1 MKRYVWGHRVVVA
14 AAALLGLLFVALF
27 FAGCTQTRDEQYYQI
42 LVTEEVA
49 LKVVK
54 AGLQANAFTDAER
67 IHIGQLVE
75 TMQVA
80 REQFKASLF
89 DLEQPAP
96 FVYLDVL
103 ERIAFQLQQYG
114 DKAKARGVNP

>member
-1 MKRYVWGHRVVVA
+1 MKRMVSGHRAVVA
-14 AAALLGLLFVALF
+14 AAALLGLLFLALF
-27 FAGCTQTRDEQYYQI
+27 LTGCAQTRDEQYYQAM
-42 LVTEEVA
+42 VTEEAA
-49 LKVVK
+49 LKIVR

-114 DKAKARGVNP
+114 DKAKARGVKP